1 MAANPALGSEL
12 LTGARAYR
20 EGACLPFE
28 EWIRRNP
35 EEALRL
41 GRDLETRL
49 LVVADPATSPRC
61 RYRVVYDGRN
71 QAEGEIYPERAVLL
85 EADGSFRVHSTSRLL
100 RRKLQPLCAR
110 DRRKTM
116 LWQLLK
122 LDQPFPDPRNREE
135 VVSALKRVPPDQ
147 LPDLDVRF
155 VSFRRNNKMWSNSRV
170 CFANP
175 ATAKRLLVEALPSSN
190 YGLKFRLKKSRAPNK
205 AECNGGKEEEEA
217 PLPPE
222 PSLLQS
228 CRSSCVKIER
238 SGLNLAYDLGLL
250 NREERKKISQQLAR
264 TAAAFVVQY
273 GKPTAP
279 RSNTRTPKWLTYAD
293 ITCTHTEEIDF
304 AQPAS
309 SQRATCFARW
319 LWQVKRPALVNARRA
334 ILQDLLSK
342 LKQFPMHS
350 GSLYKKCKLELERRV
365 QEQHYVMFCKDD
377 TDLHHLRGFV
387 AEMFYSCEE
396 NQKKKIQLR
405 LTSRNDLVALT
416 CPDFRVV
423 NLKQYLDL
431 DEDPVW
437 KPALTRAPRNDEDW
451 AQAGEKLAGLVVN
464 SWLCLGG
471 YLLKEFDHELHSTS
485 YAGTAFLSSKAAESK
500 FLADSSPLQQG
511 REKLK
516 PYYAKLLRQS
526 LRGGFHF
533 SARLLLYSGA
543 ELAFGPEHVS
553 EPIFCP
559 GPGGERE
566 RVASLHEYDVN
577 SSYGFSASSALLP
590 GGFCVGFVA
599 ENFAMD
605 QRGFSSPASGGA
617 LLKRP
622 DNFRSETYEFRAVY
636 CTLQKILEASGPSI
650 RSVYSNFHPRGLFSI
665 DKCYADLA
673 VIFEDGKLELFNF
686 DPAFTHGCNVCPELK
701 SYVGRQSHYQ
711 VMHRTE
717 ERDKTIRQWT
727 SGCPAGNVSYQTVSD
742 CCHLSKATLDAE
754 FLGRPELQHL
764 QQSCPHQRALSG
776 EDFLEWLKQHRNDR
790 NFTYIAWIEG
800 AVPEDK
806 RQGSTPLL
814 LHPRVNNPRG
824 QELGRATGDSAALV
838 TRDYLEYLQD
848 KFDFR
853 VSAVSAALFF
863 GVDRRTNEVYGEVS
877 ALRCSTSGP
886 VEKNF
891 LKKVLNLSL
900 GFTALNSEK
909 GPRPKYYFGTLP
921 AQFGDTSKYHVLSDL
936 GVTERGEYDPLFVVQ
951 HRRGAGS
958 WRRPS
963 KLGYLPFYATVIERG
978 RMRLA
983 EFIVFLQSY
992 LPPHTFRLLFCN
1004 TDNLQFVC
1012 SAADWESLVSP
1023 ERAEE
1028 FQREKSGLISSEKV
1042 PGLFKPEWHVLP
1054 PFKYVTAAQQ
1064 NWCVWSDH
1072 FLAHK
1077 WSGLSRLTAGQPFD
1091 LSCKMLRDEPFCV
1104 EQLRRLD
1111 KVRSL
1116 ACDTKTFTFNEK
1128 RKHLPP
1134 DVSVVDGCRL

>member
-1 MAANPALGSEL
+1 MLLAANPALGPEL
-12 LTGARAYR
+12 LVEIRAYR
-20 EGACLPFE
+20 EGAHLPFE
-28 EWIRRNP
+28 EWIQRYP
-35 EEALRL
+35 AAAVCLAL
-41 GRDLETRL
+41 DLETRL

-71 QAEGEIYPERAVLL
+71 QMEGDVYPERAILL
-85 EADGSFRVHSTSRLL
+85 KADGSLGVYSTLRLL
-100 RRKLQPLCAR
+100 KRNLQPLC
-110 DRRKTM
+110 RRKTRETM
-116 LWQLLK
+116 LWQLLE
-122 LDQPFPDPRNREE
+122 LDQPFPDPRNYDE
-135 VVSALKRVPPDQ
+135 VVSALKRVPPGQ
-147 LPDLDVRF
+147 LPNLYVRF
-155 VSFRRNNKMWSNSRV
+155 VSFRRNNKMWSKSRV

-190 YGLKFRLKKSRAPNK
+190 FGLKFRLKKFRAPNK
-205 AECNGGKEEEEA
+205 ADSEVGKEEEEA
-217 PLPPE
+217 PPPSE
-222 PSLLQS
+222 PSPLQS

-250 NREERKKISQQLAR
+250 DREERRKISRQLAT

-273 GKPTAP
+273 GKP
-279 RSNTRTPKWLTYAD
+279 RYRCSNERTPKCLTYAD
-293 ITCTHTEEIDF
+293 IECTHTEEIDF
-304 AQPAS
+304 VEPAS

-319 LWQVKRPALVNARRA
+319 LWQARRPALVDARRA
-334 ILQDLLSK
+334 ILQGLLSK
-342 LKQFPMHS
+342 LEQFSMHS
-350 GSLYKKCKLELERRV
+350 GSLYKKCKLELEKRIR
-365 QEQHYVMFCKDD
+365 EQTYVLFCKDD
-377 TDLHHLRGFV
+377 SDLHHLKGFV
-387 AEMFYSCEE
+387 AEMYFSDRE
-396 NQKKKIQLR
+396 NLKKKIQLR
-405 LTSRNDLVALT
+405 FTSKNDLVALT

-431 DEDPVW
+431 EENPDW
-437 KPALTRAPRNDEDW
+437 KLALARAPQKDDDW
-451 AQAGEKLAGLVVN
+451 AQEGKKLAGLVVN

-471 YLLKEFDHELHSTS
+471 YLLKEFDHELHATS

-500 FLADSSPLQQG
+500 FLAESSPLQQG

-526 LRGGFHF
+526 LKGGFHF
-533 SARLLLYSGA
+533 SARLLLYGGA
-543 ELAFGPEHVS
+543 ECAFGPMHVS

-559 GPGGERE
+559 GPSGERE
-566 RVASLHEYDVN
+566 RVASLQEYDVN

-599 ENFAMD
+599 DNFAMD
-605 QRGFSSPASGGA
+605 QRGFCTPAGGDA
-617 LLKRP
+617 LLKRR

-636 CTLQKILEASGPSI
+636 CTLRKIMEASGPSI

-673 VIFEDGKLELFNF
+673 VVFEDGRLELFNF

-711 VMHRTE
+711 VTHRTE

-727 SGCPAGNVSYQTVSD
+727 GGCAAGNVSYETVSD

-764 QQSCPHQRALSG
+764 RQSWPQQRALSG
-776 EDFLEWLKQHRNDR
+776 EDLLGWLKLRRNDR

-800 AVPEDK
+800 AVPGDK
-806 RQGSTPLL
+806 RQGCTPLL
-814 LHPRVNNPRG
+814 LHPRDYTPRG
-824 QELGRATGDSAALV
+824 QELGRATGDSAVLV

-853 VSAVSAALFF
+853 VSAVRAALFF
-863 GVDRRTNEVYGEVS
+863 GVDRRTSQVYGEVS
-877 ALRCSTSGP
+877 ALRCSSSDP
-886 VEKNF
+886 VETNF

-900 GFTALNSEK
+900 GFTALNSDK
-909 GPRPKYYFGTLP
+909 GQRPKYYFGTLP
-921 AQFGDTSKYHVLSDL
+921 AQFGDTSKYDVLSDL
-936 GVTERGEYDPLFVVQ
+936 GATERGEDDPLFVVQ
-951 HRRGAGS
+951 HSRARGS
-958 WRRPS
+958 VRRPS
-963 KLGYLPFYATVIERG
+963 ILSYLPFYATVIERG

-1012 SAADWESLVSP
+1012 SAANWESLVGP

-1028 FQREKSGLISSEKV
+1028 FQREKSLLVSSEKV
-1042 PGLFKPEWHVLP
+1042 PGLFKLEWQLSP

-1064 NWCVWSDH
+1064 NWCVWSDQ
-1072 FLAHK
+1072 FFAHK
-1077 WSGLSRLTAGQPFD
+1077 WSGLSRLTAAQSFD
-1091 LSCKMLRDEPFCV
+1091 LSCKLLREEPFSV

-1116 ACDTKTFTFNEK
+1116 ASNTKTITFNEK
-1128 RKHLPP
+1128 KKHLPP
-1134 DVSVVDGCRL
+1134 DASCDA